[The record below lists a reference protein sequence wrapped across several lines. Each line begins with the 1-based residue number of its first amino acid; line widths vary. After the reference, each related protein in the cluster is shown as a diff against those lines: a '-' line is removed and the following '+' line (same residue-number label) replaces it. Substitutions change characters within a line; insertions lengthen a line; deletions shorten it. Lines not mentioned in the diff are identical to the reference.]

1 MHKRAFLLAIVLG
14 AVALSGCT
22 RANAHKTANNPNT
35 AVETPSPLQ
44 AGENGHTHGISS
56 PAPRESPPPVNT
68 ETPAIPATDAEDPEA
83 VLNELESA
91 LRDLE
96 GLLGATADWDIDAP

>member
-1 MHKRAFLLAIVLG
+1 MDKRAFLLAIVLG

-35 AVETPSPLQ
+35 AVETPSPPQ
-44 AGENGHTHGISS
+44 AGVNGHTHGASS
-56 PAPRESPPPVNT
+56 PAPRESPLPVNT
-68 ETPAIPATDAEDPEA
+68 DAPATPATDAEDPEA

>member
-35 AVETPSPLQ
+35 AVETPSPPQ

-56 PAPRESPPPVNT
+56 PAPREGPPPVNT
-68 ETPAIPATDAEDPEA
+68 EAPATPATDAEDPEA

-91 LRDLE
+91 LCDLDD
-96 GLLGATADWDIDAP
+96 LLGSTANWDVDAP